1 MTSFTVK
8 KQELLLPTIKILPQT
23 PWRFIW
29 FFVRNQFAINYL
41 AIILVMIAGRAFD
54 TLEPYF
60 VKKLINALSSDATNI
75 SREYDA
81 LYWFFMLIGTWLL
94 GSFFF
99 RVQNIIDLRTAP
111 YLRESVQNHM
121 FGYLLGHSPR
131 YFQDNFAGKLGQKV
145 KEAAKACMNILEMI
159 CVNIVSLLVLFT
171 VSMFLLIQEN
181 PEFALVLAIWVIVYI
196 IISVLLAKRCVGL
209 SAAFSAQGSI
219 VSGKMVDSIGNA
231 DSIRSYARSQ
241 YERALLGTAL
251 IEERQ
256 RSIKLRW
263 FLIMM
268 RIFQAIAIITMIS
281 ILSYMAISQV
291 LAAKMNIGSFSMVF
305 GLTSFISM
313 NVWTLSN
320 ELLDFFESIG
330 SLTEALDLVTKPHEI
345 TDMVHAKRL
354 NVSEG
359 KIEFRN
365 LVYQHP
371 DGLQQFNNFNL
382 VINPGEKVGLVGPSG
397 AGKSTLIKLLRRHF
411 EPTSGSIIIDGQN
424 IQHVTWDSLN
434 EAIAEVA
441 QNPSVFHRPIIEN
454 IRYGKL
460 TAADNDVET
469 AAKQAYCH
477 EFIVSRPLGYQTI
490 VGERG
495 IKLSGGERQRIAIAR
510 ALLKNAP
517 IVILDE
523 ATSAL
528 DSESEHLIQRAFQQ
542 LMQGRTVIAI
552 AHRLSTIVGMD
563 RIIYLESGR
572 IIEYGSHQQL
582 LNKNGK
588 YAALWKRQV
597 GGFISQ

>member
-1 MTSFTVK
+1 MTSFTVN
-8 KQELLLPTIKILPQT
+8 KQELSLPTIKILPQT

-181 PEFALVLAIWVIVYI
+181 QEFALVLAIWVIVYI

-251 IEERQ
+251 IEERR

-291 LAAKMNIGSFSMVF
+291 LAGKMNIGSFSMVF

-330 SLTEALDLVTKPHEI
+330 SLTEALDLVTKQHEI
-345 TDMVHAKRL
+345 TDTVDAQRL
-354 NVSEG
+354 NISEG

-382 VINPGEKVGLVGPSG
+382 VINPGEKVALVGPSG
-397 AGKSTLIKLLRRHF
+397 
-411 EPTSGSIIIDGQN
+411 
-424 IQHVTWDSLN
+424 
-434 EAIAEVA
+434 
-441 QNPSVFHRPIIEN
+441 
-454 IRYGKL
+454 
-460 TAADNDVET
+460 
-469 AAKQAYCH
+469 
-477 EFIVSRPLGYQTI
+477 
-490 VGERG
+490 
-495 IKLSGGERQRIAIAR
+495 
-510 ALLKNAP
+510 
-517 IVILDE
+517 
-523 ATSAL
+523 
-528 DSESEHLIQRAFQQ
+528 
-542 LMQGRTVIAI
+542 
-552 AHRLSTIVGMD
+552 
-563 RIIYLESGR
+563 
-572 IIEYGSHQQL
+572 
-582 LNKNGK
+582 
-588 YAALWKRQV
+588 
-597 GGFISQ
+597 